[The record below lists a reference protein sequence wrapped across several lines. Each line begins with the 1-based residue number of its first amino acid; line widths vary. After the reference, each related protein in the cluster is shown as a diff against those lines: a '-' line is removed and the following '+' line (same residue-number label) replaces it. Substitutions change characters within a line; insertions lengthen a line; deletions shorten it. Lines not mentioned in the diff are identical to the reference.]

1 MSSNWL
7 YFYKFVVQEEVL
19 FKDIILKVVS
29 VQNICEVVQL
39 DKSLEEKKRERRK
52 SADQILS
59 YYEI

>member
-39 DKSLEEKKRERRK
+39 DKSLEEKKKGKKKICRPNP
-52 SADQILS
+52 
-59 YYEI
+59 